1 MNGKDTIFLSKLQ
14 LVIQTLDEID
24 DMAKETPIEQQNVDY
39 EISDYQ
45 HLLQNEE
52 LNDDKIIELANKL
65 KLARIKRNQ
74 LNNTSELIKT
84 YYGNNKVLIYSNNRH
99 LLVDAIKDRVS
110 RFNKPYNYRVLN
122 QETVDYFK
130 HGIEKTDK
138 DTKRRYRKYDIS
150 KDDFESKINSGM
162 SNKDIALELGCPVT
176 YISVLKKKLGMDMR
190 HYKKR

>member
-24 DMAKETPIEQQNVDY
+24 DIAKETPIEQQNVDY

-130 HGIEKTDK
+130 HSIEKTDK
-138 DTKRRYRKYDIS
+138 DSKRRYRKYDIS

-162 SNKDIALELGCPVT
+162 SNKDIALELGCPIT

>member
-24 DMAKETPIEQQNVDY
+24 DIAKETPIEQQNVDY

-130 HGIEKTDK
+130 HGVEKIDK

-162 SNKDIALELGCPVT
+162 SNKDIALELGCPIT